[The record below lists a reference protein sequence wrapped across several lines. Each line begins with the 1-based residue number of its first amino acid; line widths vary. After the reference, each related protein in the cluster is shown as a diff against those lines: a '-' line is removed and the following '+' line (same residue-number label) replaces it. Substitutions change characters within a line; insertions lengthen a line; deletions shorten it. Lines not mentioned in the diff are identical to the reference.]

1 MRLFISLLF
10 ISSWIT
16 PAVAQEP
23 DMVLMPNIKTAKL
36 FQQNN
41 QTGYPII
48 NLDGSDL
55 LELHFDDME
64 GRVKNYFYTYQL
76 CDVDWK
82 PVNLSVFDYL
92 KGFTQARMTQY
103 RVSAIAYAKYIHYQA
118 VLPERNCVP
127 SKSGNYLLKVFLD
140 GDTSKL
146 AFTKRLLVL
155 DNKASVAAQILQP
168 FNAQLFRTHQK
179 VQFSVNKT
187 QLNVINPQQQIKV
200 VILQNFRWDNARR
213 NIQPTF
219 IRSNMLEFN
228 TENDC
233 LFPAGKEYR
242 WADLRSFRFS
252 SDRVSKKVYTRD
264 EQSVQL
270 VNDGVRAQQRF
281 INFRDY
287 NGFYFVDN
295 TDNANPWWQSDYADV
310 TFTFV
315 PSGNQPY
322 PNKRVFIMGELT
334 GNNVHDTAAM
344 NYNAEKG
351 VYEKTISL
359 KQAYYSYTYV
369 TKDAKN
375 RYAVAETQETDGD
388 NWETENDYTV
398 LIYYRSLAGR
408 HDELVGVTTV
418 NSLNTR
424 RNF

>member
-1 MRLFISLLF
+1 MRLSIRLLLLTLLPYS
-10 ISSWIT
+10 IY
-16 PAVAQEP
+16 AQEP
-23 DMVLMPNIKTAKL
+23 DVIVMPNIKTAKL
-36 FQQNN
+36 FQQAN
-41 QTGYPII
+41 QTGYPIL

-64 GRVKNYFYTYQL
+64 ARVRNYFYTYQL
-76 CDVDWK
+76 CDADWK

-92 KGFTQARMTQY
+92 KGFTQARITQY
-103 RVSAIAYAKYIHYQA
+103 RVSAIAYTKYIHYQA
-118 VLPERNCVP
+118 VLPERNCLP

-146 AFTKRLLVL
+146 AFTKRILVL
-155 DNKASVAAQILQP
+155 DNKASIAAQILQP

-219 IRSNMLEFN
+219 IRSNLLEFN

-242 WADLRSFRFS
+242 WADLRSFRFA
-252 SDRVSKKVYTRD
+252 SDRVKKQVYNRN

-295 TDNANPWWQSDYADV
+295 TDNSNPWWQSDYAQV

-315 PSGNQPY
+315 PTGNQPY
-322 PNKRVFIMGELT
+322 PDKRVFIIGELT
-334 GNNVHDTAAM
+334 GNNVQDSAAM
-344 NYNAEKG
+344 AYNAEKG
-351 VYEKTISL
+351 VYEKTMWL

-375 RYAVAETQETDGD
+375 KFAIAEPQETDGN
-388 NWETENDYTV
+388 NWETENDYTI
-398 LIYYRSLAGR
+398 LIYYRGLAGR
-408 HDELVGVTTV
+408 HDELVGLTTV

>member
-92 KGFTQARMTQY
+92 KGFTQARVTQY

-252 SDRVSKKVYTRD
+252 SDRVRKKVYTRD

-295 TDNANPWWQSDYADV
+295 TDNTNPWWQSDYADV

-344 NYNAEKG
+344 AYNAEKG